1 MTKKAMTELTF
12 EEFCNLPLIYT
23 LGARFDW
30 GAHRQYRNEAH
41 GLWVEVVTKQMV
53 RGDIYS
59 GWHAGQVCYY
69 LDGDDRTFTTPDQ
82 LYVAYM
88 EQVCNIK
95 EKNT

>member
-1 MTKKAMTELTF
+1 MKKPELTY
-12 EEFCNLPLIYT
+12 EEFLAKPMVYHTGL
-23 LGARFDW
+23 RFDW
-30 GAHRQYRNEAH
+30 GAYRTYRNDDLGIQKE
-41 GLWVEVVTKQMV
+41 VITRQEVV
-53 RGDIYS
+53 GDIYS